1 MDKFSVSNDPRG
13 WIKKAPFIRNLS
25 GLKNDNELT
34 QYYGGKGVSEHF
46 RITHNSIVLSPQT
59 IKMVVISPRIIQTK

>member
-1 MDKFSVSNDPRG
+1 MQKLCKFEALYTPEIQCKCHKG
-13 WIKKAPFIRNLS
+13 
-25 GLKNDNELT
+25 
-34 QYYGGKGVSEHF
+34 YGGKGVSEHF